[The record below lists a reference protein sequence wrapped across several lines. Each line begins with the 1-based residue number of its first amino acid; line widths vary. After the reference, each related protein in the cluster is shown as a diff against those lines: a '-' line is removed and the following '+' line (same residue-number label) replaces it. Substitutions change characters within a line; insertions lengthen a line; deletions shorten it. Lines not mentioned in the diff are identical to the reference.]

1 MLKFYR
7 KERMKKENKSGLRV
21 VPDTNVIISSELS
34 KDQRSP
40 NRDFIERWL
49 NHEFIVL
56 FSDDTKIEYAIKL
69 REKNIPKEK
78 IISLLANLGRL
89 GDNVVV
95 THYHLKYYP
104 EDEDDIC
111 FVLCAENGNAT
122 HIVTYDKHLLVL
134 NGKYRF
140 KILQI
145 VPFLKELRKILE
157 TQREEKND

>member
-7 KERMKKENKSGLRV
+7 NKRMKRQNKSGLWV
-21 VPDTNVIISSELS
+21 VPDTNIIISSQLS
-34 KDQRSP
+34 NDQRSP

-78 IISLLANLGRL
+78 IVALLANLARL
-89 GDNVVV
+89 GNNVVV

-111 FVLCAENGNAT
+111 FVLCAENGQAT
-122 HIVTYDKHLLVL
+122 DIVTYDKHLLVL

-140 KILQI
+140 EILQI
-145 VPFLKELRKILE
+145 VPFLNKLRKILE
-157 TQREEKND
+157 TRREE

>member
-1 MLKFYR
+1 LLKFYR
-7 KERMKKENKSGLRV
+7 KKRMKKQNKSGLRV
-21 VPDTNVIISSELS
+21 VPDTNVIISAELA

-40 NRDFIERWL
+40 NKDFIERWL
-49 NHEFIVL
+49 DHEFIVL

-78 IISLLANLGRL
+78 IIALLANLTRL
-89 GDNVVV
+89 GNNVVV

-134 NGKYRF
+134 QGKYRF
-140 KILQI
+140 KTLQI
-145 VPFLKELRKILE
+145 IPFLNELRNILE
-157 TQREEKND
+157 TKRKENE